1 MNIILFGPPGAGK
14 GTQSNNI
21 VNKFN
26 YFQISVGDLLR
37 SEIKKNNEIGKKIF
51 SLISKGEFVSDEI
64 INSILVNIV
73 SKPELKNRIIFDGY
87 PRNLCQAEYLEIILK
102 KNKQEIGFI
111 IYLNVSREIIEK
123 RILGRLFCE
132 KCNKILNE
140 FTNQKELQNH
150 ACGKE
155 FLKKRHDD
163 NSETIIKRYETY
175 MKETNPILKLYSN
188 RPNFFNID
196 ASVQIDEI
204 TTKIE
209 EILKV

>member
-1 MNIILFGPPGAGK
+1 VNIILFGPPGAGK

-87 PRNLCQAEYLEIILK
+87 PRNLNQAEYLEIILK

-111 IYLNVSREIIEK
+111 IYLNVSREVIEK
-123 RILGRLFCE
+123 RILGRLICE

-188 RPNFFNID
+188 RPNFFDID

>member
-1 MNIILFGPPGAGK
+1 MFGPPGAGK
-14 GTQSNNI
+14 GTHSNNI

-51 SLISKGEFVSDEI
+51 SVISKGEFISDEI

-87 PRNLCQAEYLEIILK
+87 PRNLNQAEYLEIILK

-123 RILGRLFCE
+123 RILGRLICE

-188 RPNFFNID
+188 RPNFFDID

>member
-1 MNIILFGPPGAGK
+1 VNIILFGPPGAGK
-14 GTQSNNI
+14 GTHSNNI

-51 SLISKGEFVSDEI
+51 SVISKGEFISDEI

-87 PRNLCQAEYLEIILK
+87 PRNLNQAEYLEIILK

-123 RILGRLFCE
+123 RILGRLICE

-140 FTNQKELQNH
+140 FTSQKELQNH
-150 ACGKE
+150 SCGKE

-175 MKETNPILKLYSN
+175 MKQTNPILKFYSN
-188 RPNFFNID
+188 RPNFFDID
-196 ASVQIDEI
+196 ASVHIDEI

>member
-14 GTQSNNI
+14 GTHSNNI

-26 YFQISVGDLLR
+26 YFPLSTGDLLR
-37 SEIKKNNEIGKKIF
+37 NEIKKNNEIGKKIF
-51 SLISKGEFVSDEI
+51 SLINKGEFVSDEI

-87 PRNLCQAEYLEIILK
+87 PRNLNQAEYLETLLK

-111 IYLNVSREIIEK
+111 IHLNVSREIIEK
-123 RILGRLFCE
+123 RILGRLICE

-150 ACGKE
+150 TCGKE
-155 FLKKRHDD
+155 FLKKRQDD
-163 NSETIIKRYETY
+163 NRETIIKRYDTY
-175 MKETNPILKLYSN
+175 MQQTNPILKFYSN
-188 RPNFFNID
+188 KSNFFEID
-196 ASVQIDEI
+196 ASAEIDEI

-209 EILKV
+209 KILRV

>member
-14 GTQSNNI
+14 GTHSKHI

-26 YFQISVGDLLR
+26 YFQISTGDLLR
-37 SEIKKNNEIGKKIF
+37 NEIKKNNEIGKKID

-64 INSILVNIV
+64 IDSILVNIV

-87 PRNLCQAEYLEIILK
+87 PRNFDQVENLEIILK
-102 KNKQEIGFI
+102 KTKQDIGFI
-111 IYLNVSREIIEK
+111 IHLNVSREIIEK
-123 RILGRLFCE
+123 RILGRLICE

-140 FTNQKELQNH
+140 FTNPKELQKH
-150 ACGKE
+150 TCGKE
-155 FLKKRHDD
+155 FLKKRDD
-163 NSETIIKRYETY
+163 DKGETIIKRYETY
-175 MKETNPILKLYSN
+175 MQQTNPILKFYSN
-188 RPNFFNID
+188 RPNFFDID

-209 EILKV
+209 GILKV

>member
-1 MNIILFGPPGAGK
+1 VNIILFGPPGAGK
-14 GTQSNNI
+14 GTHSNNI

-37 SEIKKNNEIGKKIF
+37 NEIKKNNEIGKKIF
-51 SLISKGEFVSDEI
+51 SIVSKGKFVSDEI
-64 INSILVNIV
+64 INSILINIV
-73 SKPELKNRIIFDGY
+73 SKPEIKNRIIFDGY
-87 PRNLCQAEYLEIILK
+87 PRNLNQAVYLEKILK

-111 IYLNVSREIIEK
+111 LYLNVSRDIIEK
-123 RILGRLFCE
+123 RILGRLICE

-150 ACGKE
+150 TCGNE

-175 MKETNPILKLYSN
+175 MKETNPILQLYSN
-188 RPNFFNID
+188 RPNFFDID

>member
-87 PRNLCQAEYLEIILK
+87 PRNLSQAEYLEIILK

-123 RILGRLFCE
+123 RILGRLICE
-132 KCNKILNE
+132 KCNKLLNE

-150 ACGKE
+150 TCGKE

-188 RPNFFNID
+188 RPNFIDID

>member
-37 SEIKKNNEIGKKIF
+37 SEIKKNNEIGKKIS

-123 RILGRLFCE
+123 RILGRLICE

-188 RPNFFNID
+188 RPNFIDID

>member
-123 RILGRLFCE
+123 RILGRLICE

-188 RPNFFNID
+188 RPNFIDID

>member
-1 MNIILFGPPGAGK
+1 MFGPPGAGK

-37 SEIKKNNEIGKKIF
+37 SEIKKNNEIGKKIS

-123 RILGRLFCE
+123 RILGRLICE

-188 RPNFFNID
+188 RPNFIDID

>member
-1 MNIILFGPPGAGK
+1 VNIILFGPPGAGK

>member
-87 PRNLCQAEYLEIILK
+87 PRNLSQAEYLEIILK

-123 RILGRLFCE
+123 RILGRLICE
-132 KCNKILNE
+132 KCNKLLNE

-150 ACGKE
+150 TCGKE

-188 RPNFFNID
+188 RPNFIDID

-209 EILKV
+209 EIFKF

>member
-1 MNIILFGPPGAGK
+1 VNIILFGPPGAGK
-14 GTQSNNI
+14 GTHSNNI

-37 SEIKKNNEIGKKIF
+37 NEINKNSEIGKKIF
-51 SLISKGEFVSDEI
+51 SLINKGEFVSDEI
-64 INSILVNIV
+64 INSILINIV

-87 PRNLCQAEYLEIILK
+87 PRNLNQAEYLEIILK

-123 RILGRLFCE
+123 RILGRLICE

-140 FTNQKELQNH
+140 FTNAKELQNH
-150 ACGKE
+150 TCGKG

-163 NSETIIKRYETY
+163 NSDTIIKRYETY

-188 RPNFFNID
+188 RSNFFDID

>member
-1 MNIILFGPPGAGK
+1 MNIILLGPPGAGK
-14 GTQSNNI
+14 GTQSNSI

-26 YFQISVGDLLR
+26 YFQISTGDLLR

-64 INSILVNIV
+64 INSILVNFI
-73 SKPELKNRIIFDGY
+73 SKPELKNKIIFDGY
-87 PRNLCQAEYLEIILK
+87 PRNLNQAEYLEIILK

-111 IYLNVSREIIEK
+111 IYLNVSREVIEK

-188 RPNFFNID
+188 RPNFFDID

>member
-37 SEIKKNNEIGKKIF
+37 SEIKKNNEIGKKIS

-87 PRNLCQAEYLEIILK
+87 PRNLNQAEYLEIILK

-123 RILGRLFCE
+123 RILGRLICE

>member
-14 GTQSNNI
+14 GTHANNI

-26 YFQISVGDLLR
+26 YFQISTGDLLR
-37 SEIKKNNEIGKKIF
+37 NEIKKNDEIGKKIF

-87 PRNLCQAEYLEIILK
+87 PRNLNQAEYLETILK
-102 KNKQEIGFI
+102 KNKQEIGCI
-111 IYLNVSREIIEK
+111 IHLNVSREIVEK
-123 RILGRLFCE
+123 RILGRLICE

-140 FTNQKELQNH
+140 FTNPKELH
-150 ACGKE
+150 EHTCGKE

-163 NSETIIKRYETY
+163 NSETVIKRYETY
-175 MKETNPILKLYSN
+175 MQQTNPILKFYSN
-188 RPNFFNID
+188 KPNFFDID

-204 TTKIE
+204 STKID

>member
-1 MNIILFGPPGAGK
+1 VNIILLGPPGAGK
-14 GTQSNNI
+14 GTQSNSI

-26 YFQISVGDLLR
+26 YFQISTGDLLR

-64 INSILVNIV
+64 INSILVNFI
-73 SKPELKNRIIFDGY
+73 SKPELKNKIIFDGY
-87 PRNLCQAEYLEIILK
+87 PRNLNQAEYLEIILK

-123 RILGRLFCE
+123 RILGRLICE

-140 FTNQKELQNH
+140 FTSQKELQNH
-150 ACGKE
+150 SCGKE

-175 MKETNPILKLYSN
+175 MKQTNPILKFYSN
-188 RPNFFNID
+188 RPNFFDID
-196 ASVQIDEI
+196 ASVHIDEI